1 MLGSN
6 LKRLRNRYNYTQ
18 QQVADKIGV
27 TRPAYTAY
35 EKGTRNP
42 DSSMLSKLADVFDVS
57 IDELLGRESKHH
69 DPSDDF
75 DAFMFEDKEAFDAL
89 PDDVKQELIKEINDK
104 IEFLAYKH
112 KKKEDN

>member
-57 IDELLGRESKHH
+57 IDELLGREPKQH
-69 DPSDDF
+69 DSSDDF

-104 IEFLAYKH
+104 IEFLAYKQ
-112 KKKEDN
+112 KNKDK

>member
-1 MLGSN
+1 MLSSN
-6 LKRLRNRYNYTQ
+6 LKKLRNKYNYTQ

-57 IDELLGRESKHH
+57 IDELLGREPKHH
-69 DPSDDF
+69 DSSDDF

-104 IEFLAYKH
+104 IEFLAYKQ
-112 KKKEDN
+112 KNKDK

>member
-57 IDELLGRESKHH
+57 IDELLGREPKQH

-89 PDDVKQELIKEINDK
+89 PEDVKQELIKEINDK
-104 IEFLAYKH
+104 IEFLAFKQ
-112 KKKEDN
+112 KNKDK

>member
-1 MLGSN
+1 MLSSN
-6 LKRLRNRYNYTQ
+6 LKKLRNRYNYTQ

-57 IDELLGRESKHH
+57 IDELLGRDNTS
-69 DPSDDF
+69 SDDF
-75 DAFMFEDKEAFDAL
+75 DAFMFDDKEAFDSL
-89 PDDVKQELIKEINDK
+89 PEDVKKELIREINEK
-104 IEFLAYKH
+104 IEFLKYKQN
-112 KKKEDN
+112 KGE

>member
-1 MLGSN
+1 MLSSN
-6 LKRLRNRYNYTQ
+6 LKKLRNRYNYTQ

-42 DSSMLSKLADVFDVS
+42 DSSMLGKLADVFDVS
-57 IDELLGRESKHH
+57 IDDLLGRESKHH

-75 DAFMFEDKEAFDAL
+75 DAFMFEDKDAFDAL
-89 PDDVKQELIKEINDK
+89 PEDVKQELIKEINDK
-104 IEFLAYKH
+104 IEFLAYKQ
-112 KKKEDN
+112 KNKDK

>member
-1 MLGSN
+1 MLSSN

-57 IDELLGRESKHH
+57 IDELLGRESKHQ

-75 DAFMFEDKEAFDAL
+75 DAFMFEDKDAFDAL
-89 PDDVKQELIKEINDK
+89 PEDIKQELIKEINDK
-104 IEFLAYKH
+104 IEFLAYKQ
-112 KKKEDN
+112 KNKDK

>member
-57 IDELLGRESKHH
+57 IDELLGREPKQH

-104 IEFLAYKH
+104 IEFLAYKQ
-112 KKKEDN
+112 KNKDK

>member
-1 MLGSN
+1 MLSSN
-6 LKRLRNRYNYTQ
+6 LKKLRNRYNYTQ

-57 IDELLGRESKHH
+57 IDELLGREPKQH

-89 PDDVKQELIKEINDK
+89 PEDVKQELIKEINDK
-104 IEFLAYKH
+104 IEFLAYKQ
-112 KKKEDN
+112 KNKDK

>member
-57 IDELLGRESKHH
+57 IDELLGREPKQH

-75 DAFMFEDKEAFDAL
+75 DAFMFEDKEAFDSL
-89 PDDVKQELIKEINDK
+89 PEDVKKELIREINEK
-104 IEFLAYKH
+104 IEFLKYKQN
-112 KKKEDN
+112 KGE

>member
-75 DAFMFEDKEAFDAL
+75 DAFMFEDKEAFDSL
-89 PDDVKQELIKEINDK
+89 PEDVKKELIREINEK
-104 IEFLAYKH
+104 IEFLKYKQN
-112 KKKEDN
+112 KGE